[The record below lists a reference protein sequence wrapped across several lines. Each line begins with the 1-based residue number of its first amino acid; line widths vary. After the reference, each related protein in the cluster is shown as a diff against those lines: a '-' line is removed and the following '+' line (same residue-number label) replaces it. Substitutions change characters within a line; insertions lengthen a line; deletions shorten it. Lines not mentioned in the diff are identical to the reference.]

1 MSTVP
6 FSFSNQVGPI
16 PLSELDVNFANVK
29 AAAVTAGTVTTN
41 AQPNITSVGT
51 LTALSVAGNIVGNL
65 TGRVTGNVTGNVL
78 FGAGFVSGTGNIICG
93 NISIGQNAVV
103 QGNLTVLGTTT
114 SVNSNSITTNN
125 ITITVGNNQSSGAA
139 LNGGGLLVG
148 QSNIAKWQFD
158 NLTTSWQ
165 SNIAIMPSSN
175 VALDLGGVNN
185 TWRTAYLGQLSVTG
199 AVTSGTVTTGNVQA
213 GIVSASGNIIGFG
226 IATTGNVSATGNII
240 AGANVSIGGNV
251 SAGGNIT
258 APFFIGAPSG
268 LSGFAAN
275 LIAGNATNASNLVT
289 GNFSVSE
296 SSGNLIYRFSGT
308 PIAAMSTTGNLT
320 LETPLPVFSG
330 GTGLNSLTANAVIL
344 GNATGA
350 VKTVAPGN
358 VGNVLVSNGS
368 SWISG
373 LAQPV
378 VVFDG
383 SIPYNST
390 TTFTINPNKLTV
402 WFVNEGNGAGGR
414 QGLFLGVS
422 YGTTSLTNSVTFFN
436 ATVDFQVT
444 FAGALMKTLAAGNGT
459 TLLIQPFGN
468 NIGGY
473 GAPSQAQCLV
483 LQF

>member
-6 FSFSNQVGPI
+6 FRFSNQVGPI

-51 LTALSVAGNIVGNL
+51 LSALSVAGNIVGNL
-65 TGRVTGNVTGNVL
+65 TGRITGNVTGNVL
-78 FGAGFVSGTGNIICG
+78 FGPGIISGTGNVICG

-148 QSNIAKWQFD
+148 QSNIAKWQFN

-175 VALDLGGVNN
+175 VAVDLGGVNN
-185 TWRTAYLGQLSVTG
+185 YWRTAYLGQLSVTG
-199 AVTSGTVTTGNVQA
+199 AVTSGTVNTGNVQA
-213 GIVSASGNIIGFG
+213 GIVSASGNIIAFG
-226 IATTGNVSATGNII
+226 LATTGNVSATGNII
-240 AGANVSIGGNV
+240 AGANVLIGGNV

-268 LSGFAAN
+268 LSGFSAN

-289 GNFSVSE
+289 GGFSVSE
-296 SSGNLIYRFSGT
+296 SSGNLTYRFGGT
-308 PIAAMSTTGNLT
+308 PIAAMNSTGNLT
-320 LETPLPVFSG
+320 LDTPLPVLSG
-330 GTGLNSLTANAVIL
+330 GTGRNSLLANAVIL
-344 GNATGA
+344 GNTAGA
-350 VKTVAPGN
+350 VNTVSPGN
-358 VGNVLVSNGS
+358 VGNVLISNGTTWTSGTMPFTIASQGEYPVNTVNLFTVSNTKS
-368 SWISG
+368 T
-373 LAQPV
+373 
-378 VVFDG
+378 VF
-383 SIPYNST
+383 
-390 TTFTINPNKLTV
+390 
-402 WFVNEGNGAGGR
+402 FVYFGNGQGGR
-414 QGLFLGVS
+414 GGLFCNVQWGM
-422 YGTTSLTNSVTFFN
+422 GALTNTRVWYN
-436 ATVDFQVT
+436 AFVDFQVAT
-444 FAGALMKTLAAGNGT
+444 SGSLMAAFDPGSGSQLQVRVNADNVGAYGSPGT
-459 TLLIQPFGN
+459 ARIM
-468 NIGGY
+468 
-473 GAPSQAQCLV
+473 V

>member
-65 TGRVTGNVTGNVL
+65 TGRVSGNVTGNVL
-78 FGAGFVSGTGNIICG
+78 FGPGVVSGTGNITCG
-93 NISIGQNAVV
+93 NINIGQNAVV

-125 ITITVGNNQSSGAA
+125 ITITVGNNQTSGAA

-148 QSNIAKWQFD
+148 LSNIAKWQFD

-213 GIVSASGNIIGFG
+213 GTVSASGSIIGVG
-226 IATTGNVSATGNII
+226 IATTGTVSATGNIT
-240 AGANVSIGGNV
+240 AGANVLVGGTV

-258 APFFIGAPSG
+258 APFFIGAASG
-268 LSGFAAN
+268 LTGFAAN
-275 LIAGNATNASNLVT
+275 VTVSNATNSSNLVT
-289 GNFSVSE
+289 GGFSVSE
-296 SSGNLIYRFSGT
+296 TGGKLCFRYNGT
-308 PIAAMSTTGNLT
+308 PIATLDSTGNFISLANVT
-320 LETPLPVFSG
+320 AFGTP
-330 GTGLNSLTANAVIL
+330 
-344 GNATGA
+344 
-350 VKTVAPGN
+350 
-358 VGNVLVSNGS
+358 
-368 SWISG
+368 
-373 LAQPV
+373 
-378 VVFDG
+378 
-383 SIPYNST
+383 
-390 TTFTINPNKLTV
+390 
-402 WFVNEGNGAGGR
+402 
-414 QGLFLGVS
+414 
-422 YGTTSLTNSVTFFN
+422 
-436 ATVDFQVT
+436 
-444 FAGALMKTLAAGNGT
+444 
-459 TLLIQPFGN
+459 
-468 NIGGY
+468 
-473 GAPSQAQCLV
+473 
-483 LQF
+483 